1 MQRVTTRMSRASTAA
16 VLLCLVASACT
27 SGAKS
32 PPLAAP
38 SPAAEDADPL
48 EWTVAPYLLMPNM
61 SGDITVKN
69 QTVGVDANPG
79 DIFDKLQ
86 FGAMLYVQ
94 VRKGAWGGAV
104 DGLYMNLEQDAKQV
118 NASAGA
124 KQGMVDMSAFRRL
137 TPAIDVLLGARV
149 NIMESSLDLPT
160 PGVSVSETK
169 TWVDPI
175 VGVLLHLPLGESKWN
190 VGMRAD
196 IGGFGIGSSFAYQL
210 YPQLGFRASHL
221 ISIHAAYRF
230 MNMDYDTGSGN
241 DYFRYDMSTFGPE
254 LGLAFHF

>member
-1 MQRVTTRMSRASTAA
+1 MTRLMPGHRWFLLTAA
-16 VLLCLVASACT
+16 LGCAPVA
-27 SGAKS
+27 
-32 PPLAAP
+32 LAAQA
-38 SPAAEDADPL
+38 PAEGDADRL
-48 EWTVAPYLLMPNM
+48 EWIVAPYLLIPNM
-61 SGDITVKN
+61 SGDVTVRN
-69 QTVGVDANPG
+69 QTIGVDAGPG
-79 DIFDKLQ
+79 DIFDRLQ

-118 NASAGA
+118 NATAGA

-149 NIMESSLDLPT
+149 NIMENSLDLPT
-160 PGVSVSETK
+160 PGVSVSTSK

-175 VGVLLHLPLGESKWN
+175 IGVLLHLPLGESKWTA
-190 VGMRAD
+190 GMRAD

-210 YPQLGFRASHL
+210 YPQLGFRASRL
-221 ISIHAAYRF
+221 ISLHAAYRF